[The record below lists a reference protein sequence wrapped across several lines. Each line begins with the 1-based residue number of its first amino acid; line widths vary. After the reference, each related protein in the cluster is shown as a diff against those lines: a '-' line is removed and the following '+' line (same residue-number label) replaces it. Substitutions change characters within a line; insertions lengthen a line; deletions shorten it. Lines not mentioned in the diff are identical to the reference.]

1 MGFDAIDWLRL
12 ISPVGLSWF
21 FVPLVDH
28 CFLVELF
35 GICLHPIGWYGIN
48 KHEQPMRSIN
58 MNNQ

>member
-28 CFLVELF
+28 CFLHD
-35 GICLHPIGWYGIN
+35 I
-48 KHEQPMRSIN
+48 PMGSTN
-58 MNNQ
+58 MKNQWDQ